1 MKQFGLLL
9 AALVLCGP
17 AAVFAQ
23 VEYSVGNFMR
33 YGNGEQVIGGQLRDK
48 EYIENQTNVRLFWSD
63 FTMGFE
69 YLYDDPPEFGPR
81 FQGIRK
87 RYVEFSKQ
95 GLELRAGDFYTLY
108 GKGLAMNLFENRGI
122 NYDTRLDGLRGTY
135 RNRNVNA
142 IFALGTMRYYD
153 LLNSD
158 RIESYSVRSG
168 HVEVRP
174 FRFLRLGG
182 SIVGADGE
190 LPTPFGMDQVHADI
204 PEFMVTLRGLGFD
217 VFMQRAWK
225 RSSILS
231 PAAGGGFRSYESDGD
246 AWYGS
251 ISYTSDIGLGVIFE
265 YKDYRYDVV
274 GEEERDPNRPTRM
287 LPMQN
292 PPIVHKEHYFTL
304 LSRNPH
310 VVDFNDEVGM
320 QLDVF
325 YSVSPTVTVNLN
337 GAMASRH
344 KGYVSR
350 DGFLVTYDRDV
361 SFMPTLDEKFSP
373 FWELYGEVEW
383 YFDGQSYLRA
393 AVNRRYDAPYEAN
406 QPHVQ
411 SSTTIPVRIEYMLN
425 EEYSLGASFEQQF
438 FHDSYSQ
445 KNPDYFNEF
454 VALTLARAAQWSVT
468 LRMEYTTDEEDK
480 TGKDFW
486 RTVEFAYR
494 LGNQHIASISYGTE
508 RGGLIC
514 TSGICRE
521 ILPFD
526 GVRISLISQL

>member
-1 MKQFGLLL
+1 MKRFGLLL

-17 AAVFAQ
+17 AALFAQ

-48 EYIENQTNVRLFWSD
+48 EYIENQTNVRLFWDD
-63 FTMGFE
+63 FTVGFE

-81 FQGIRK
+81 YQGIRK
-87 RYVEFSKQ
+87 RFVEFSKK

-135 RNRNVNA
+135 RNRHVNA

-158 RIESYSVRSG
+158 RIETYSVRSG
-168 HVEVRP
+168 HVDVRP

-217 VFMQRAWK
+217 VFVQRAWK
-225 RSSILS
+225 RSSIMS
-231 PAAGGGFRSYESDGD
+231 PQPGGGFRSYESDGD

-251 ISYTSDIGLGVIFE
+251 ISYTSDIGLGVTFE

-325 YSVSPTVTVNLN
+325 YSVSPTVTINLN

-344 KGYVSR
+344 DGYVTR

-406 QPHVQ
+406 QPHEQ
-411 SSTTIPVRIEYMLN
+411 SSTTFPVRIEYMLN
-425 EEYSLGASFEQQF
+425 KEYSIGATFEQQF
-438 FHDSYSQ
+438 FHDSFSQ
-445 KNPDYFNEF
+445 KNPEYFNEF
-454 VALTLARAAQWSVT
+454 VSLTFARAAQWSVT

-486 RTVEFAYR
+486 RTLEFAYR
-494 LGNQHIASISYGTE
+494 LGNQHIATISYGTE
-508 RGGLIC
+508 RGGLVC

-526 GVRISLISQL
+526 GVRVSLLSQL